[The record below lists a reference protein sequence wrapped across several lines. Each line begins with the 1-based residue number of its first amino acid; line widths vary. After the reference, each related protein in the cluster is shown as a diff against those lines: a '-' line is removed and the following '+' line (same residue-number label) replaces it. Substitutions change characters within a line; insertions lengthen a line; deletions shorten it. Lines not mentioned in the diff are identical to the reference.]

1 MDKNQKGV
9 FFISGF
15 LIKPLINKNCH
26 NSRNGIDIDMKVGPL
41 TMLDMRNMTKSKK
54 FDDGVMSVNYDVIFF
69 FQFYDQFGDIWK
81 PDSRWKVHKF

>member
-1 MDKNQKGV
+1 
-9 FFISGF
+9 
-15 LIKPLINKNCH
+15 
-26 NSRNGIDIDMKVGPL
+26 MKVGPL